1 MVYHT
6 HEDQIMALGSLK
18 RLEERLPN
26 TDFIRVHKSFIV
38 AIQHV
43 KSIEGNEL
51 NLGKVRI
58 PIAGT
63 YKEKA
68 MKALF

>member
-1 MVYHT
+1 MP
-6 HEDQIMALGSLK
+6 LGSLK
-18 RLEERLPN
+18 ALEETLPN
-26 TDFIRVHKSFIV
+26 TEFIRVHKSFIV
-38 AIQHV
+38 SIHHV
-43 KSIEGNEL
+43 KSVEGNEL